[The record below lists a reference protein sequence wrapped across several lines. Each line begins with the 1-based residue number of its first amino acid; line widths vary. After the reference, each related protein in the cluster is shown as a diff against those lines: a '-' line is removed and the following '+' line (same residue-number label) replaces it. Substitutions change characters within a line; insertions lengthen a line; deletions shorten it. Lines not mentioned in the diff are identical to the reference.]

1 MGKKNKKK
9 LLISILITIFSFLLY
24 ISSPFLLNFNDER
37 KIGLENLLSE
47 LIFYEVNIKGDVKYK
62 LLPFPSLEIS
72 DVYLKNKNENS
83 ILNKIKVEI
92 SVYNLIQNK
101 FSYNDITLDGGEFI
115 IDISNF
121 SKINDIKEF
130 DRKKIVL
137 KNIDLKFFDLNRSF
151 NLNSINGKIFYAD
164 GKIKE
169 INGKGFLGEIDF
181 NIGFEKNELNIKS
194 NKSNFKISISDL
206 FSNKKIVKLNFNKQN
221 FLPGINKVYSKLI
234 FENID
239 DGFKIVTEQFK
250 TNNLDGKIYIK
261 KDQKISNSLLIEGQL
276 KNVEF
281 KNISDKELNF
291 FLKNTLLEIANLFDA
306 HLLLN
311 FQDIETKNKIFDN
324 ANFEMS
330 FQNGDIRFDKID
342 IFSDKNKI
350 SLKGRNIKYD
360 KDNLFFFDFEFNT
373 KDFENICKRICQDEL
388 TMNKIKDKEFK
399 LKSKGI
405 LNLNKAKISIKEN
418 FTNKQF
424 NDNELKKLNSNFNSL
439 ILLGKLENLFDLSRY
454 FTLL

>member
-1 MGKKNKKK
+1 
-9 LLISILITIFSFLLY
+9 
-24 ISSPFLLNFNDER
+24 
-37 KIGLENLLSE
+37 
-47 LIFYEVNIKGDVKYK
+47 
-62 LLPFPSLEIS
+62 
-72 DVYLKNKNENS
+72 
-83 ILNKIKVEI
+83 
-92 SVYNLIQNK
+92 
-101 FSYNDITLDGGEFI
+101 
-115 IDISNF
+115 
-121 SKINDIKEF
+121 
-130 DRKKIVL
+130 
-137 KNIDLKFFDLNRSF
+137 
-151 NLNSINGKIFYAD
+151 
-164 GKIKE
+164 
-169 INGKGFLGEIDF
+169 
-181 NIGFEKNELNIKS
+181 
-194 NKSNFKISISDL
+194 
-206 FSNKKIVKLNFNKQN
+206 
-221 FLPGINKVYSKLI
+221 
-234 FENID
+234 
-239 DGFKIVTEQFK
+239 
-250 TNNLDGKIYIK
+250 
-261 KDQKISNSLLIEGQL
+261 
-276 KNVEF
+276 
-281 KNISDKELNF
+281 
-291 FLKNTLLEIANLFDA
+291 LEIANLFDA

-454 FTLL
+454 FILL